1 MSEKRFRKG
10 TIDFLDG
17 NGEQWCIYDTQQKMK
32 TTAGDVDRC
41 IVDHTVENCIDDLV
55 DLLNSLYE
63 KNQQLKIENE
73 FLKMENEEHKDL
85 IEKQMQKKLVVTI
98 TPTLYGWKSKVEDLE
113 DD

>member
-73 FLKMENEEHKDL
+73 QLK
-85 IEKQMQKKLVVTI
+85 VTNLRLQQRI
-98 TPTLYGWKSKVEDLE
+98 DDLE
-113 DD
+113 EKGRPMRWSE